1 MATRRGCHRTV
12 AAERALHVTFDAG
25 ALLLLTG
32 RLGVIDLT
40 TARGFDI
47 LSKLS
52 LVRDTRDGSVV

>member
-12 AAERALHVTFDAG
+12 AAERELHVTFDAG
-25 ALLLLTG
+25 ALLTG

-52 LVRDTRDGSVV
+52 LVPDTRDGSVV